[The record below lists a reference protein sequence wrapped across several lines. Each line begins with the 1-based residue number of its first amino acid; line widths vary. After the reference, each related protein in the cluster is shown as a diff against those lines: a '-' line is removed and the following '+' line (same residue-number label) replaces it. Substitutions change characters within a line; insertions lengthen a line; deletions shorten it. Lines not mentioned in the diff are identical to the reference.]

1 MTSRQYRKELVVMKK
16 RGYCLFICMVLLVTI
31 FIPMEN
37 VQAKAKP
44 KLSTKNKTMYVG
56 KTATLTLKMRK
67 K

>member
-1 MTSRQYRKELVVMKK
+1 MSK
-16 RGYCLFICMVLLVTI
+16 RGYWVFICMVLLVTI